1 MIIFLTARNTWLLEI
16 LKFHMCLVFVVCMC
30 LYLMTLW
37 ICGLK
42 AYVEIFLKR
51 SQSI

>member
-1 MIIFLTARNTWLLEI
+1 MY
-16 LKFHMCLVFVVCMC
+16 LVFVVCMY

-42 AYVEIFLKR
+42 AYVEIFLTVTSEDR
-51 SQSI
+51 GATGIQLVGTRDAG